1 MKRYLAAI
9 MCIGVLCA
17 TGCSQQEETTA
28 ETVQPIVSTE
38 MSVHQEE
45 QVKEQEPEE
54 VEVQGSVSF
63 ADAGELDSG
72 QQQLIT
78 DFLDRYYRSLAEFSM
93 VDFEELFLDDAL
105 AQIELERQIWNY
117 QITVRSMQ
125 NTDLHLNGYSSRLWV
140 DSMEEQEDQTVQLRL
155 SEDSVQNFVQYPDV
169 EAKTDDL
176 THIFTLKQEDGS
188 WKIVSH
194 MTYDRLYWSLPED
207 FRQLMRSATD
217 DAQIIANI
225 QQNIEQITADLEE
238 NLTQREQDTVLTMPQ
253 ATHSYDREAA
263 VAYARQW
270 AADRNEQW
278 ADYSM
283 NGGNCQNF
291 VSQCLYAGGIPMD
304 IQGDY
309 VWKWYGDTPD
319 SSARATGRSASWSGV
334 NEFLEYVQNNTGS
347 GMVAVAD
354 APYDSGEVGDVLLL
368 GFNEENFYHAVII
381 TDVIT
386 DEDGRVIDYLI
397 HSNTINEEDYPV
409 SAYGYTCQLLVKI
422 CGWN

>member
-194 MTYDRLYWSLPED
+194 MTYDRLYWSLPEN
-207 FRQLMRSATD
+207 FRQLMQSATD

-225 QQNIEQITADLEE
+225 QQNRADHRRPGGESDTAGAGYSLD
-238 NLTQREQDTVLTMPQ
+238 D
-253 ATHSYDREAA
+253 ATSDAQLRP
-263 VAYARQW
+263 R
-270 AADRNEQW
+270 
-278 ADYSM
+278 S
-283 NGGNCQNF
+283 
-291 VSQCLYAGGIPMD
+291 SGGICAP
-304 IQGDY
+304 
-309 VWKWYGDTPD
+309 V
-319 SSARATGRSASWSGV
+319 
-334 NEFLEYVQNNTGS
+334 GS
-347 GMVAVAD
+347 
-354 APYDSGEVGDVLLL
+354 
-368 GFNEENFYHAVII
+368 
-381 TDVIT
+381 
-386 DEDGRVIDYLI
+386 
-397 HSNTINEEDYPV
+397 
-409 SAYGYTCQLLVKI
+409 
-422 CGWN
+422 